1 MRNLLFSVV
10 AVVLLG
16 SFVFKQFVE
25 PPVDENKEKVLIQ
38 TMLARLE
45 QLHYQP
51 VELDDHFSEDVFD
64 LYLDRLDGGKRFF
77 TQIEIDQLKK
87 YRHLIDDESVEGNY
101 EFFNLSQDLFAK
113 AVDKTEIYFKEIL
126 EKPFDLRK
134 DESFETDAEKKKFA
148 ANDTELKDYWRKILK
163 ARVIAKISD
172 KLEEQEKAD
181 ETKDVAAV
189 ESGDV
194 TSKVTTAKEEKAPK
208 KDIVQLEKEARE
220 KTLKDFERW
229 YKRIRKRKRADNLS
243 MYLNV
248 ITNVFDPHT
257 GYFKPI
263 DKENFDINMSGSL
276 EGIGARLSSDGE
288 ETSISSVV
296 VGGPA
301 WKQGD
306 LESNDVIQLVQQEGE
321 EPVDITG
328 WDINDVVKIIR
339 GKKGTVVIL
348 HAKKKDGSVQKIK
361 IVRDLVVMEDAFAKS
376 LIIQDKG
383 GKKYGYIKLPKFY
396 VDFNRKGGKSC
407 AVDMEAEIQKLKAAG
422 VNGIAIDLRN
432 NGGGSLRD
440 VVTIGGLFVPEGPIV
455 QVKPRIR
462 KARVLNDDD
471 PATQYDGPLVI
482 MVNSFSASASEI
494 LAAAMQDYDRA
505 IIVGSEQTYGKG
517 TVQTFLSLDRGSP
530 RSVQPLGDIKLTTQ
544 KFYRIN
550 GGSTQLK
557 GVASDVV
564 IPDDF
569 AYLDK
574 GERDTEHP
582 LPWTQ
587 IDKVS
592 YRKFYTIKNKKEVVR
607 NSQRRIANNPVFTKI
622 NENALRYQKVRDSTI
637 IDLEFDTYRAFEKM
651 QETKAK
657 EFEDIMTEIPNFEVT
672 NMTIDLPEIQKDST
686 NITKNKNWIENVK
699 KDAYIFESLKILE
712 DIEQ

>member
-1 MRNLLFSVV
+1 MRNLIFSVV
-10 AVVLLG
+10 AVLLLG

-25 PPVDENKEKVLIQ
+25 PPVDTNKEKVLIQ

-45 QLHYQP
+45 QLHFKP
-51 VELDDHFSEDVFD
+51 VEINDQFSEDVFD

-77 TQIEIDQLKK
+77 TQEDIEQLKK
-87 YRHLIDDESVEGNY
+87 YRDLIDDESVEGNY
-101 EFFNLSQDLFAK
+101 EFFNLSQSLLAK
-113 AVDKTEIYFKEIL
+113 AVDKTEVYFKEIL

-134 DESFETDAEKKKFA
+134 DEIFEGDAEKRKFA
-148 ANDTELKDYWRKILK
+148 KDDQELRDYWRKILK
-163 ARVIAKISD
+163 SRVIAKVAD
-172 KLEEQEKAD
+172 KLDEQEKAD
-181 ETKDVAAV
+181 E
-189 ESGDV
+189 
-194 TSKVTTAKEEKAPK
+194 SKKADSDEAKVVK
-208 KDIVQLEKEARE
+208 KDIVELEKEARE
-220 KTLKDFERW
+220 KTLKDFKRW
-229 YKRIRKRKRADNLS
+229 YKRIHKRKREDNLS

-288 ETSISSVV
+288 ETTISSVV

-301 WKQGD
+301 WKQGE
-306 LESNDVIQLVQQEGE
+306 LEADDVIQLVEQEGE

-339 GKKGTVVIL
+339 GKKGTKVIL
-348 HAKKKDGSVQKIK
+348 HAKKKDGSIHKIE
-361 IVRDLVVMEDAFAKS
+361 ITRDLVVMEDSFAKS

-396 VDFNRKGGKSC
+396 VDFNRKNGKSC
-407 AVDMEAEIQKLKAAG
+407 AVDMNTEIQKLKKAG

-440 VVTIGGLFVPEGPIV
+440 VVTIGGLFIPDGPIV
-455 QVKPRIR
+455 QVKPRMR
-462 KARVLNDDD
+462 KARVLEDED
-471 PATQYDGPLVI
+471 PETQYTGPLVI

-494 LAAAMQDYDRA
+494 LAAALQDYDRA
-505 IIVGSEQTYGKG
+505 IIVGSESTYGKG
-517 TVQTFLSLDRGSP
+517 TVQSFLSLDRGAP
-530 RSVQPLGDIKLTTQ
+530 KNVQPLGDIKLTTQ

-557 GVASDVV
+557 GVSSDIV

-569 AYLDK
+569 AYLEK
-574 GERDTEHP
+574 GERETEHP
-582 LPWTQ
+582 LPWTK
-587 IDKVS
+587 IDKAP
-592 YRKFYTIKNKKEVVR
+592 YQKFYTIKNKNEVVKK
-607 NSQRRIANNPVFTKI
+607 SKQRISANPVFNKI
-622 NENALRYQKVRDSTI
+622 TENALRYKKFRDSTTI
-637 IDLEFDTYRAFEKM
+637 NLEFDTYRAFEKM
-651 QETKAK
+651 QEAKAK

-672 NMTIDLPEIQKDST
+672 NMTYDLPEIQKDSS
-686 NITKNKNWIENVK
+686 NIEKNKNWIEGVR
-699 KDAYIFESLKILE
+699 KDPYIFESLKILE
-712 DIEQ
+712 DIKQ

>member
-1 MRNLLFSVV
+1 MRNLIFSVV
-10 AVVLLG
+10 AVLLLG

-25 PPVDENKEKVLIQ
+25 PPVDANKEKVLIQ

-45 QLHYQP
+45 QLHFKP
-51 VELDDHFSEDVFD
+51 VEINDQFSEDVFD

-77 TQIEIDQLKK
+77 TQEDVAQLKK
-87 YRHLIDDESVEGNY
+87 YRDLIDDESVEGNF
-101 EFFNLSQDLFAK
+101 EFFNLSQDLLAK
-113 AVDKTEIYFKEIL
+113 AVDKTEVYFKEIL

-134 DESFETDAEKKKFA
+134 DEVFEGDAEKREFA
-148 ANDTELKDYWRKILK
+148 KNDQELKDYWRKILK
-163 ARVIAKISD
+163 SRVIAKVAD
-172 KLEEQEKAD
+172 KLDEQE
-181 ETKDVAAV
+181 EAA
-189 ESGDV
+189 
-194 TSKVTTAKEEKAPK
+194 KKAKEPSDADASAEKEK
-208 KDIVQLEKEARE
+208 TEIKDIVTLEKEARE
-220 KTLKDFERW
+220 KTLKDFKRW

-288 ETSISSVV
+288 ETTISSVV

-301 WKQGD
+301 WKQGE
-306 LESNDVIQLVQQEGE
+306 LEADDVIQLVQQEGE

-339 GKKGTVVIL
+339 GKKGTKVIL
-348 HAKKKDGSVQKIK
+348 HAKKKDGSIKKIE
-361 IVRDLVVMEDAFAKS
+361 IIRDLVVMEDSFAKS

-407 AVDMEAEIQKLKAAG
+407 AVDMATEIQKLKKAG

-440 VVTIGGLFVPEGPIV
+440 VVTIGGLFIPDGPIV
-455 QVKPRIR
+455 QVKPRMR
-462 KARVLNDDD
+462 RARVLEDDD
-471 PATQYDGPLVI
+471 PETQYTGPLVI

-494 LAAAMQDYDRA
+494 LAAALQDYDRA
-505 IIVGSEQTYGKG
+505 IIVGSQSTYGKG
-517 TVQTFLSLDRGSP
+517 TVQSFLSLDRGAP
-530 RSVQPLGDIKLTTQ
+530 RNVQPLGDIKLTTQ

-557 GVASDVV
+557 GVTSDVV
-564 IPDDF
+564 MPDDF
-569 AYLDK
+569 AYLEK
-574 GERDTEHP
+574 GERETEHP
-582 LPWTQ
+582 LPWTK
-587 IDKVS
+587 IDKAS
-592 YRKFYTIKNKKEVVR
+592 YQKFYTIKNKNEVVK
-607 NSQRRIANNPVFTKI
+607 NSQKRIANNPVFDKI
-622 NENALRYQKVRDSTI
+622 NENALRYKKFRDSTTI
-637 IDLEFDTYRAFEKM
+637 NLEFDTYRAFEKM
-651 QETKAK
+651 QEEKAK
-657 EFEDIMTEIPNFEVT
+657 KFDDIMTEIPSFEVT
-672 NMTIDLPEIQKDST
+672 NMTYDLPEIQKDSS
-686 NITKNKNWIENVK
+686 NIEKNKNWIEGVK
-699 KDAYIFESLKILE
+699 KDPYIFESLKILE
-712 DIEQ
+712 DIKQ